1 MSRKVSRK
9 ATNKTLAEDRA
20 AILWERYREN
30 DGRITCA
37 EVLALTGKRA
47 SNLYASF
54 QVQGVKGPPVWDTKA
69 AIRKRQIDSLWAKS
83 RQLGRDWLTVSE
95 VAEATG
101 IKTKEVSSLGKRYK
115 GRIPEIRHERSQ
127 REPVF
132 QDTSGMIRTD
142 VGSPY
147 TLKYWKAEPGPG
159 PDQMTFFLL

>member
-1 MSRKVSRK
+1 MSRK
-9 ATNKTLAEDRA
+9 ATNKKLAEGRV
-20 AILWERYREN
+20 AILWERYYEN
-30 DGRITCA
+30 GERITCA

-54 QVQGVKGPPVWDTKA
+54 QVQGIKGPPVWDTKA

-115 GRIPEIRHERSQ
+115 GKIPEIRYTKQ
-127 REPVF
+127 WTPIP
-132 QDTSGMIRTD
+132 QDISGMIRVD
-142 VGSPY
+142 IGSPY

-159 PDQMTFFLL
+159 PDQMTFYLL

>member
-1 MSRKVSRK
+1 MTRK
-9 ATNKTLAEDRA
+9 AKNKKLAEDRVT
-20 AILWERYREN
+20 ILWERYKEN
-30 DGRITCA
+30 NGRITCA

-54 QVQGVKGPPVWDTKA
+54 QVQGVKGPPVWDTKE

-83 RQLGRDWLTVSE
+83 HQLGRNWLSVHE

-115 GRIPEIRHERSQ
+115 GKIPEIRHTKKWSAQ
-127 REPVF
+127 PLDV
-132 QDTSGMIRTD
+132 SGMGRIE

-147 TLKYWKAEPGPG
+147 TLKYYKSEDGPGPG
-159 PDQMTFFLL
+159 ETTFFLL